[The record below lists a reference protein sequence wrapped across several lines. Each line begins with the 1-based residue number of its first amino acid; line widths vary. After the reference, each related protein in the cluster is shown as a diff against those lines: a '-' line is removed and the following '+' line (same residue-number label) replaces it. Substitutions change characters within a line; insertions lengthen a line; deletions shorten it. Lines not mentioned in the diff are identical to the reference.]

1 MSEAQTPFQVEGWVE
16 WSLGVAII
24 LLRLYARWKAVG
36 FKGWK
41 GDDYFSVLALILW
54 TMDITVVTLVGK
66 YETNIGVT
74 TEMVEQMS
82 PEEIHDRELGSKWLF
97 TGWNTYVALIWTL
110 KGCMLFFFN
119 RITLGLSQ
127 QKFVKWT
134 SVACVVTYLIMFVII
149 FTQCTPVSDN
159 WRVAPI
165 PGYNCSAK
173 PANYISVAVLNVAT
187 DIVIVGIP
195 IPLLFAVK
203 LTVARKLAIGALL
216 CSGVFVMIATLLR
229 CVLSLQNVE
238 LINLCTIWAIRETF
252 VAIIAVNAAPIK
264 PLFSSAKWLKS
275 TSKGGTDSHTPY
287 NKRSNVYALSG
298 KSKGSQLR
306 NVLPFHNNPAGTQVL
321 SSSEEN
327 IMRAAAGGGSS
338 TTKSQ
343 ISQTSTALDSVD
355 RDNNDRN
362 TQQINDGGIV
372 VTTTYQ
378 VRDDGSNIEAHDGEG
393 KW

>member
-1 MSEAQTPFQVEGWVE
+1 MASPGATPFQVEGWVE
-16 WSLGVAII
+16 WSLGVAIL

-41 GDDYFSVLALILW
+41 GDDYFSIIALVLW

-74 TEMVEQMS
+74 AEMVEQMTS
-82 PEEIHDRELGSKWLF
+82 EEIQHRVLGSKWLF

-119 RITLGLSQ
+119 RITLGLNQ

-134 SVACVVTYLIMFVII
+134 SIACGITYAVMLIII

-159 WRVAPI
+159 WRVDPV

-187 DIVIVGIP
+187 DIMIVAIP

-203 LTVARKLAIGALL
+203 LTLARKLAIGALL

-264 PLFSSAKWLKS
+264 PLFSSARWLKS

-287 NKRSNVYALSG
+287 AKRSNTYAMSG
-298 KSKGSQLR
+298 RSKSKGSQLR
-306 NVLPFHNNPAGTQVL
+306 SVLPFHTNPAGTQIL
-321 SSSEEN
+321 SSSEED
-327 IMRAAAGGGSS
+327 IVKGGAGTRSHVSQSS
-338 TTKSQ
+338 TAS
-343 ISQTSTALDSVD
+343 DSAQ
-355 RDNNDRN
+355 R
-362 TQQINDGGIV
+362 INDGGIV

-378 VRDDGSNIEAHDGEG
+378 VKDDGSHMESQDSDG